1 MELRHLRYFRTVG
14 REEHFGRAAK
24 ILNIAQPALTR
35 QIRHL
40 EDELGVQLFERLP
53 RGVRLSSA
61 GRTFL
66 SETETILAQVER
78 AIEKTRSHASGHHGS
93 LRVGFSEIASAH
105 HDIPSK
111 LLAFRLSEPNVTLDL
126 LPMGSRNQIE
136 ALKDAKI
143 DAAIIYDTH
152 ATDADLEV
160 LDYSDIAVSDISLA
174 LYQGHRLTKA
184 KKIWMKDLD
193 GERFLWPIRSAMPR
207 YYDVLTQAFSA
218 HGVTPEIVQETAT
231 NSILLSLVAAGMGVG
246 FVEYSENRYQS
257 GNIILRK
264 VEDLG
269 ISFNIRILWRK
280 SDNSSALDLFLEA
293 MAPS

>member
-24 ILNIAQPALTR
+24 LLHIAQPALTR

-61 GRTFL
+61 GRAFL
-66 SETETILAQVER
+66 SETESILAQVER
-78 AIEKTRSHASGHHGS
+78 AVENIRSHASGHFGS
-93 LRVGFSEIASAH
+93 LRVGFSEIASSH
-105 HDIPSK
+105 RDIPSK

-126 LPMGSRNQIE
+126 LPMGSRHQIE

-143 DAAIIYDTH
+143 DVAIVYDTH
-152 ATDADLEV
+152 ASEADLEV
-160 LDYSDIAVSDISLA
+160 LEYSDIAVSDISLA
-174 LYQGHRLTKA
+174 LYEGHRLAKA
-184 KKIWMKDLD
+184 DRIKMTDLD
-193 GERFLWPIRSAMPR
+193 GERFLWPIRSALPR
-207 YYDVLTQAFSA
+207 YYDALTQAFVA

-231 NSILLSLVAAGMGVG
+231 NSILLSLVAAGMGLG
-246 FVEYSENRYQS
+246 FVEFSENRYQS

-264 VEDLG
+264 VDDLG
-269 ISFNIRILWRK
+269 VSFNIRMLWRI
-280 SDNSSALDLFLEA
+280 SDNSSALELFRKA
-293 MAPS
+293 MASN